1 VRELD
6 VDVAVVG
13 AGLAG
18 LVAARR
24 VAAEGASVAVLEAR
38 ERVGGRVLSEPLGD
52 GKQVEVG
59 GQWVGPTQERVL
71 ELARELGVET
81 FPTYAKGSN
90 LLELGGKVSRYTG
103 TIPRLS
109 PVVLADI
116 ALARRRIER
125 LAGRVVPE
133 APWRTPEAERL
144 DAQTFA
150 SWLRHGMRTS
160 KAREMMRLAGR
171 TVWGAE
177 PAEMSL
183 LHVLFYVR
191 SAGGFDRLM
200 DVEGGAQQDRLAGG
214 SALLATRIA
223 DELEDRVLL
232 GTPVQRIDD
241 RERGLAIEGQSFSA
255 RARRAIVAVPPPL
268 RARIAYQPAL
278 PPLHVQ
284 LSQRMAQGWLV
295 KCMAVYPEPFWR
307 DDGLSGEALSDIGP
321 TSLTFDNSPPDG
333 SPGVLLGF
341 MGGAD
346 ARRAALL
353 SAADR
358 RRRVVAGLARLFGP
372 RAGDPERY
380 IELDWARETW
390 IAGGPTCYMPP
401 GGWTGCGPALRE
413 PTGRVHWAGTETA
426 TIWNGYMEGAVRSGE
441 RAAAEAL
448 EAL

>member
-1 VRELD
+1 VPELD

-24 VAAEGASVAVLEAR
+24 LAAEGASVAVLEAR

-109 PVVLADI
+109 PAVLADI

-125 LAGRVVPE
+125 LARRVVPE

-200 DVEGGAQQDRLAGG
+200 DIEGGAQQDRLVGG

-223 DELEDRVLL
+223 DELEDRVLV
-232 GTPVQRIDD
+232 GTPVHRIDD
-241 RERGLAIEGQSFSA
+241 RERGLAIEGQGLSA

-278 PPLHVQ
+278 PPLQVQ

-307 DDGLSGEALSDIGP
+307 DEGLSGEALSDIGP

-341 MGGAD
+341 IGGAD
-346 ARRAALL
+346 ARRTALL

-358 RRRVVAGLARLFGP
+358 RRRVVAGLSRLFGP
-372 RAGDPERY
+372 RAGDPQRY

-401 GGWTGCGPALRE
+401 GGWSGCGPALRE
-413 PTGRVHWAGTETA
+413 PMGRVHWAGTETA

-448 EAL
+448 QAL

>member
-52 GKQVEVG
+52 GKQAEVG

-358 RRRVVAGLARLFGP
+358 RRRVVAALARLFGP

>member
-1 VRELD
+1 VPELD

-24 VAAEGASVAVLEAR
+24 LAAEGASVAVLEAR

-109 PVVLADI
+109 PAVLADI

-125 LAGRVVPE
+125 LARRVVPE

-200 DVEGGAQQDRLAGG
+200 DIEGGAQQDRLVGG

-223 DELEDRVLL
+223 DELEDRVLV
-232 GTPVQRIDD
+232 GTPVHRIDD
-241 RERGLAIEGQSFSA
+241 RERGLAIEGQGLSA

-278 PPLHVQ
+278 PPLQVQ

-295 KCMAVYPEPFWR
+295 KCVAVYPEPFWR
-307 DDGLSGEALSDIGP
+307 DEGLSGEALSDIGP

-341 MGGAD
+341 IGGAD
-346 ARRAALL
+346 ARRTALL

-358 RRRVVAGLARLFGP
+358 RRRVVAGLSRLFGP
-372 RAGDPERY
+372 RAGDPQRY

-401 GGWTGCGPALRE
+401 GGWSGCGPALRE
-413 PTGRVHWAGTETA
+413 PMGRVHWAGTETA

-448 EAL
+448 QAL